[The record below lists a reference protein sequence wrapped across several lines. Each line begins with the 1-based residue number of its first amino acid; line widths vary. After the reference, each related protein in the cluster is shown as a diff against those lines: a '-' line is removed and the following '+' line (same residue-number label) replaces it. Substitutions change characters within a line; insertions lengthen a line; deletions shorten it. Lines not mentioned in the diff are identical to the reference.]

1 MFEAL
6 TTFVNVAATGS
17 FSRIA
22 RQEDVAVS
30 SITRRIDWLES
41 ELGAKLFSRSS
52 RLLVLTDAGE
62 RFLPRARSLLAD
74 LSEAKDEL
82 VSLNAEPRGPLTV
95 TAPSVF
101 GRRWV
106 SPAAIDFLAQYPLLE
121 LDLHLSDEVVDL
133 RVRRVDVAIRIGS
146 LPDSDLIATRIAP
159 LRRLVCASP
168 AYLERRGRPV
178 APGDLLQHDCLTA
191 ASAPAPP
198 DWWRFDGVNRN
209 RALPVR
215 GTLRTDD
222 TDTLLQAAVAGVGIV
237 HLASWLVTEMIA
249 AGRLVVLFPN
259 AQPPKGAVPAIHA
272 VRMSGRS
279 HTGKATLFI
288 AHLRKAFGDPP
299 LWERGLGMAQ
309 RPAPGRQ
316 RQDVSRSTRKRQRKM

>member
-17 FSRIA
+17 FSRVA
-22 RQEDVAVS
+22 KQEDVAVS
-30 SITRRIDWLES
+30 SITRRIGGLES

-52 RLLVLTDAGE
+52 RRLLLTDAGE
-62 RFLPRARSLLAD
+62 RFLPRARGLLAD
-74 LSEAKDEL
+74 LSEAKDGL

-106 SPAAIDFLAQYPLLE
+106 SPAAIDFLALYPLLE

-133 RVRRVDVAIRIGS
+133 RARRVDVAIRMGS

-168 AYLERRGRPV
+168 VYLKRRGWPV
-178 APGDLLQHDCLTA
+178 APGELLQHNCLTV
-191 ASAPAPP
+191 ASAPAPA
-198 DWWRFDGVNRN
+198 DWWRFEGVNRN

-237 HLASWLVTEMIA
+237 HLASWLVTEMIV

-279 HTGKATLFI
+279 HPGKATLFI

-299 LWERGLGMAQ
+299 LWERGLGKA
-309 RPAPGRQ
+309 RPPAPGGQPGR
-316 RQDVSRSTRKRQRKM
+316 R

>member
-17 FSRIA
+17 FSRVA
-22 RQEDVAVS
+22 KQEGVAVS
-30 SITRRIDWLES
+30 SITRRIGGLES

-52 RLLVLTDAGE
+52 RRLLLTDAGE
-62 RFLPRARSLLAD
+62 RFLPRARGLLAD
-74 LSEAKDEL
+74 LSEAKDGL

-106 SPAAIDFLAQYPLLE
+106 SPAAIDFLALYPLLE

-133 RVRRVDVAIRIGS
+133 RARRVDVAIRMGS

-168 AYLERRGRPV
+168 VYLKRRGWPV
-178 APGDLLQHDCLTA
+178 APGELLQHNCLTV
-191 ASAPAPP
+191 ASAPAPA
-198 DWWRFDGVNRN
+198 DWWRFEGVNRN

-237 HLASWLVTEMIA
+237 HLASWLVTEMIV

-279 HTGKATLFI
+279 HPGKATLFI

-299 LWERGLGMAQ
+299 LWERGLGKA
-309 RPAPGRQ
+309 RPPAPGGQPGR
-316 RQDVSRSTRKRQRKM
+316 R

>member
-1 MFEAL
+1 
-6 TTFVNVAATGS
+6 V
-17 FSRIA
+17 
-22 RQEDVAVS
+22 
-30 SITRRIDWLES
+30 
-41 ELGAKLFSRSS
+41 
-52 RLLVLTDAGE
+52 
-62 RFLPRARSLLAD
+62 LAD

-82 VSLNAEPRGPLTV
+82 VSLNAEPRGLLTV

-133 RVRRVDVAIRIGS
+133 RARRVDVAIRMGS
-146 LPDSDLIATRIAP
+146 LPDSELIATRIAP

-168 AYLERRGRPV
+168 AYLERRGRPG
-178 APGDLLQHDCLTA
+178 APGDLLEHNCLTA
-191 ASAPAPP
+191 ASAPAPV
-198 DWWRFDGVNRN
+198 DWWRFEGVNRN

-237 HLASWLVTEMIA
+237 HLASWLVSEMIV

-272 VRMSGRS
+272 VRMPGRS

-288 AHLRKAFGDPP
+288 AHLREAFGDPP
-299 LWERGLGMAQ
+299 LWERGLGKSR

-316 RQDVSRSTRKRQRKM
+316 PGRTRSGG

>member
-6 TTFVNVAATGS
+6 TTLVGGAATGS
-17 FSRIA
+17 FSKVA
-22 RQEDVAVS
+22 KQEDIAVS

-52 RLLVLTDAGE
+52 RRLVLTDAGE
-62 RFLPRARSLLAD
+62 RFLPRARGLLAD

-133 RVRRVDVAIRIGS
+133 RARRVDVAIRMGS

-159 LRRLVCASP
+159 LQRLVCASP

-178 APGDLLQHDCLTA
+178 APADLLQHDCLTA

-237 HLASWLVTEMIA
+237 HLASWLGREMSVGG
-249 AGRLVVLFPN
+249 GRVFLCPN
-259 AQPPKGAVPAIHA
+259 AHPPKGAVPAIHA

-299 LWERGLGMAQ
+299 LWERGLGKAQ

-316 RQDVSRSTRKRQRKM
+316 PARARSGQ

>member
-1 MFEAL
+1 MIEPM
-6 TTFVNVAATGS
+6 TTFVAVAAAGS
-17 FSRIA
+17 FSKIA
-22 RQEDVAVS
+22 QQQDVAVS

-52 RLLVLTDAGE
+52 RRLVLTDAGE
-62 RFLPRARSLLAD
+62 RFLPRARGLLAD
-74 LSEAKDEL
+74 LSEARDEL
-82 VSLNAEPRGPLTV
+82 VSLNAEPRGLLTV
-95 TAPSVF
+95 TAPAVF

-106 SPAAIDFLAQYPLLE
+106 SPAAVDFLAQYPLLE
-121 LDLHLSDEVVDL
+121 LELHLSDEIVDL
-133 RVRRVDVAIRIGS
+133 RARRVDVAIRLGS
-146 LPDSDLIATRIAP
+146 LPDSELIATRIAP
-159 LRRLVCASP
+159 MRRFVCASP
-168 AYLERRGRPV
+168 AYLERFRRPV
-178 APGDLLQHDCLTA
+178 APADLLQHNCLTTT
-191 ASAPAPP
+191 SPPA

-237 HLASWLVTEMIA
+237 HLASWLVGEMIM
-249 AGRLVVLFPN
+249 AGRLVVLLPN

-279 HTGKATLFI
+279 HTGKASLFI

-299 LWERGLGMAQ
+299 LWERGLGKSQ
-309 RPAPGRQ
+309 RRAPAR
-316 RQDVSRSTRKRQRKM
+316 

>member
-6 TTFVNVAATGS
+6 TTFVGVAAAGS

-22 RQEDVAVS
+22 KQDDVAVS

-41 ELGAKLFSRSS
+41 ELGTKLFSRSS
-52 RLLVLTDAGE
+52 RRLVLTDAGE

-74 LSEAKDEL
+74 LSEAKEEL
-82 VSLNAEPRGPLTV
+82 VSTDPEPRGLLTV

-106 SPAAIDFLAQYPLLE
+106 APVAIDFLAQYPLLE

-133 RVRRVDVAIRIGS
+133 TARRVDVAIRMGS

-168 AYLERRGRPV
+168 GYLERKGCPV
-178 APGDLLQHDCLTA
+178 TPADLLQHNCLTV
-191 ASAPAPP
+191 ASAPAPS
-198 DWWRFDGVNRN
+198 DWWRFAGINRN
-209 RALPVR
+209 RALAVR
-215 GTLRTDD
+215 GNLRTDD
-222 TDTLLQAAVAGVGIV
+222 TDALLQAAVAGVGIV
-237 HLASWLVTEMIA
+237 HLASWLVSEMIV
-249 AGRLVVLFPN
+249 AGRLVALFPN
-259 AQPPKGAVPAIHA
+259 AQPPKGALPAIHA
-272 VRMSGRS
+272 VRMPGRS
-279 HTGKATLFI
+279 HTGKASLFE

-299 LWERGLGMAQ
+299 QWDTNLGKAY
-309 RPAPGRQ
+309 RLTP
-316 RQDVSRSTRKRQRKM
+316 SR

>member
-1 MFEAL
+1 MIDAL
-6 TTFVNVAATGS
+6 TTFVGVAAAGS
-17 FSRIA
+17 FSKVA
-22 RQEDVAVS
+22 KQEDVAVS

-52 RLLVLTDAGE
+52 RRLVLTDAGE
-62 RFLPRARSLLAD
+62 RFLPRARGLLAD

-82 VSLNAEPRGPLTV
+82 ISLSAEPRGLLTV

-133 RVRRVDVAIRIGS
+133 RARRVDVAIRMGS

-168 AYLERRGRPV
+168 AYLERSGRPV
-178 APGDLLQHDCLTA
+178 APADLLQHNCLTT
-191 ASAPAPP
+191 ASAPAPA
-198 DWWRFDGVNRN
+198 DWWRFEGINRN

-237 HLASWLVTEMIA
+237 HLASWLVSEMIA
-249 AGRLVVLFPN
+249 AKRLVELFPT
-259 AQPPKGAVPAIHA
+259 AQPPKGAVSAIHA

-279 HTGKATLFI
+279 HTGKASLFI
-288 AHLRKAFGDPP
+288 AHLRKAFGEPP
-299 LWERGLGMAQ
+299 LWERGLGKAQ
-309 RPAPGRQ
+309 RPAPGWRPG
-316 RQDVSRSTRKRQRKM
+316 RTRSGQ

>member
-1 MFEAL
+1 MRWLMIEAL
-6 TTFVNVAATGS
+6 TTFVDVAAAGS

-22 RQEDVAVS
+22 KQQDVAVS

-52 RLLVLTDAGE
+52 RRLILTDAGE
-62 RFLPRARSLLAD
+62 RFLPRARGLLAD

-82 VSLNAEPRGPLTV
+82 VSLQAEPRGLLTV

-133 RVRRVDVAIRIGS
+133 RSRRVDVAIRMGA
-146 LPDSDLIATRIAP
+146 LPDSELIATRIAP

-178 APGDLLQHDCLTA
+178 APADLLQHNCLTAA
-191 ASAPAPP
+191 ASAPA
-198 DWWRFDGVNRN
+198 DWWRFEGVNRD

-222 TDTLLQAAVAGVGIV
+222 TDTLLQAAAAGVGIV
-237 HLASWLVTEMIA
+237 HLASWLVGEMIV
-249 AGRLVVLFPN
+249 AGRLVVLLPN

-279 HTGKATLFI
+279 HTGKASLFI
-288 AHLRKAFGDPP
+288 GHLRQAFGDPP
-299 LWERGLGMAQ
+299 LWERGLGNAQ
-309 RPAPGRQ
+309 RPARG
-316 RQDVSRSTRKRQRKM
+316 SARSTDS

>member
-1 MFEAL
+1 MIEAM
-6 TTFVNVAATGS
+6 TTFVAVAAAGS

-22 RQEDVAVS
+22 KQQDVAVS

-52 RLLVLTDAGE
+52 RRLVLTDAGE
-62 RFLPRARSLLAD
+62 RFLPRARGLLAD

-82 VSLNAEPRGPLTV
+82 VSLNAEPRGLLTV
-95 TAPSVF
+95 TAPAVF

-106 SPAAIDFLAQYPLLE
+106 SPAAVDFLAQYPLLE
-121 LDLHLSDEVVDL
+121 LELHLSDEVIDL
-133 RVRRVDVAIRIGS
+133 RARRVDVAIRMGS
-146 LPDSDLIATRIAP
+146 LPDSELIATRIAP
-159 LRRLVCASP
+159 MRRFVCASP

-178 APGDLLQHDCLTA
+178 APADLLQHNCLTA
-191 ASAPAPP
+191 ASAPAPA
-198 DWWRFDGVNRN
+198 DWWRFEGVNRN

-237 HLASWLVTEMIA
+237 HLASWLVGEMIM
-249 AGRLVVLFPN
+249 AGRLVVLLPN

-279 HTGKATLFI
+279 HTGKASLFI

-299 LWERGLGMAQ
+299 LWERGLGKTQ
-309 RPAPGRQ
+309 RRAPAR
-316 RQDVSRSTRKRQRKM
+316 